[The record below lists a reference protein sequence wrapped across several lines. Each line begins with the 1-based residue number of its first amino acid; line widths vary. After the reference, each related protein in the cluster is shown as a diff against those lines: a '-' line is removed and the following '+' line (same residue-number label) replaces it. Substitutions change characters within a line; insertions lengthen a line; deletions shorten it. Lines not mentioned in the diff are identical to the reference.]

1 VLGVRVPPGLPLLL
15 TACIGAEE
23 PMIAKTNE
31 FFANVKAEL
40 KKVTWP
46 TRKDTYASS
55 LVVIVLVLVSA
66 IYLGGVDLILSR
78 LVRMILG

>member
-1 VLGVRVPPGLPLLL
+1 
-15 TACIGAEE
+15 
-23 PMIAKTNE
+23 MIAKTNE
-31 FFANVKAEL
+31 FLANVKAEL

-66 IYLGGVDLILSR
+66 VFLGGVDLILSR
-78 LVRMILG
+78 LVRLILG

>member
-1 VLGVRVPPGLPLLL
+1 
-15 TACIGAEE
+15 
-23 PMIAKTNE
+23 MIAKTNE

-55 LVVIVLVLVSA
+55 LVVIVLVLISA
-66 IYLGGVDLILSR
+66 IFLGGVDLILAR